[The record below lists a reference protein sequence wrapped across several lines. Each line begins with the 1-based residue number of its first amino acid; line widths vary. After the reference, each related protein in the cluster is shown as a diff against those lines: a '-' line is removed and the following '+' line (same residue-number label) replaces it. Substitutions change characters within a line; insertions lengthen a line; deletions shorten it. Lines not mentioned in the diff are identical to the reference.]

1 MTSGSAT
8 SSRTRL
14 EADQRRTQ
22 IVAAAHGLFAE
33 RPYEEVST
41 GDIAAAA
48 GTTRTNVHYHFRSK
62 RDLFLEVIE
71 RFSRIPDDLEV
82 PVREHGDSLD
92 ARIVWVL
99 GRWLDAIE
107 RNQRMFMTML
117 RASSSSD
124 PQVSGVLSE
133 SMQAWQEKLIV
144 IVGMDPEDPAHR
156 AMIRSFQTMV
166 ADATAAWLDT
176 GALTKPEVHRL
187 LSRCLVAVG
196 SAATEVRRPAT

>member
-1 MTSGSAT
+1 MTSLSDT

-14 EADQRRTQ
+14 EAHQRRTQ
-22 IVAAAHGLFAE
+22 IVAAARGLFAE

-41 GDIAAAA
+41 GDIAVAA

-82 PVREHGDSLD
+82 PVKEHGASLD
-92 ARIVWVL
+92 AQIVWVL

-107 RNQRMFMTML
+107 RNRLMFMTML

-124 PQVSGVLSE
+124 PQVSGVLSK
-133 SMQAWQEKLIV
+133 SMRAWEEKLIV

-166 ADATAAWLDT
+166 SDATAAWLDAR
-176 GALTKPEVHRL
+176 ALTKSEVHRL
-187 LSRCLVAVG
+187 LSRCLAAVG
-196 SAATEVRRPAT
+196 SAATEVRSPTA